1 MSRLNSN
8 TNFVIDK
15 LVYRFESRFNA
26 RIDFEGVR
34 LRSMQEAEAYV
45 LDAFLPNYENPGETF
60 PRIIFP
66 EEEEEELDNEDKELM
81 KEAGDWKG
89 AFKSDKGSKPYKP
102 TPELQKAKTTV
113 REEWESKFENVK
125 SACSTNKAKGG

>member
-1 MSRLNSN
+1 MKLYIESSENGHDE
-8 TNFVIDK
+8 IDVPK
-15 LVYRFESRFNA
+15 GEEQKAVEGQLKDDKWVTLEQQDESSE
-26 RIDFEGVR
+26 ILTEED
-34 LRSMQEAEAYV
+34 
-45 LDAFLPNYENPGETF
+45 
-60 PRIIFP
+60 IP